1 VGVLIPFNGRA
12 GTCDQVKMT
21 LGADGKPCM
30 SAVMKRLRDGV
41 QSNRYRIEIGA
52 LRKIVHVEGNM
63 IDPYFLSPGEG
74 KRKEKDAEK
83 DTSNHM
89 HVFTGRFLLFFF

>member
-1 VGVLIPFNGRA
+1 
-12 GTCDQVKMT
+12 
-21 LGADGKPCM
+21 
-30 SAVMKRLRDGV
+30 
-41 QSNRYRIEIGA
+41 
-52 LRKIVHVEGNM
+52 VHVEGNM